1 MKIYIPNILPI
12 NIKDKMD
19 ELTKITR
26 PIERQ
31 IVELTSSE
39 FGKMIINNDTTYMI
53 ESTFNNDYELI
64 KNYQY
69 NDTDNYVDLLV
80 DKTQYSQ
87 VPMISQYPVKFIL
100 VNKTEYSY
108 KKPKSKLSLI
118 IECVKEDKDFMT
130 TSMMPIDFYFIYEN
144 DKLDLQD
151 SFIREEINVFLSC
164 LK

>member
-108 KKPKSKLSLI
+108 KKPKSKLSLV

-130 TSMMPIDFYFIYEN
+130 TSMVPIDFYFIYEN

>member
-69 NDTDNYVDLLV
+69 DDTDNYVDLLV
-80 DKTQYSQ
+80 DKTKYSQ

-108 KKPKSKLSLI
+108 KKPKSKLSLV

-130 TSMMPIDFYFIYEN
+130 TSMVPIDFYFIYEN

>member
-12 NIKDKMD
+12 NIKDKLD
-19 ELTKITR
+19 ELTKICNR
-26 PIERQ
+26 NERQ

-69 NDTDNYVDLLV
+69 DTNNYVDLLV
-80 DKTQYSQ
+80 DHTKYSQ

-100 VNKTEYSY
+100 VNKTEYIY
-108 KKPKSKLSLI
+108 KNPKSKLSLV
-118 IECVKEDKDFMT
+118 IECVKEDKDFIKS
-130 TSMMPIDFYFIYEN
+130 SMIPIDFYFIYEN
-144 DKLDLQD
+144 EKLDLQD